1 MGPLVGTDDGLPDGE
16 LDGPTVGARDI
27 ELLGSLDGAEDGFID
42 GHMLGLVRCYAKAW
56 ALH

>member
-1 MGPLVGTDDGLPDGE
+1 MGPLAGTDDGLPDGE

-42 GHMLGLVRCYAKAW
+42 GHMLGLVPR
-56 ALH
+56 